1 MEMLGC
7 LGLEAVCR
15 LFSNGDLAR
24 SLGVNNASCKL
35 LVDHLASRGAWRGVN
50 RTAVTAL
57 GGASAVLA
65 AATVEDPMR
74 HTRNAAFSSSVDPLL
89 GSSANVLTGTPI
101 TFGTNG
107 FGLILDPCALG
118 AMYGGGDVRECPPP
132 AL

>member
-1 MEMLGC
+1 MADL
-7 LGLEAVCR
+7 R
-15 LFSNGDLAR
+15 LIWRIYERLR
-24 SLGVNNASCKL
+24 R
-35 LVDHLASRGAWRGVN
+35 VDHLASRGAWRGVN

-107 FGLILDPCALG
+107 FGLVLDPCALG
-118 AMYGGGDVRECPPP
+118 ALHTAGGAVCERVPCR
-132 AL
+132 